1 MKTMMNKYEL
11 KRILLDF
18 FFPNRC
24 PVCNKVIGRMDY
36 ICNDCPDKLRYS
48 DKEETLCGGRLISV
62 CRYDSSTE
70 PIVLGAK
77 RNRDGSKL
85 SFMAYTLMRK
95 ITDSFDTLPDVLL
108 PVPIYHSDKV
118 KKGYCHTEKIC
129 REITELTGIPTV
141 TAVSKIKKTAQQ
153 KSRGR
158 EQRLVNLKGCFAV
171 TNENALKG
179 KHVLVIDD
187 VTTTGSTLTEI
198 HHTIENCDPAAVD
211 FAVFART

>member
-1 MKTMMNKYEL
+1 MMMNKYEL

-36 ICNDCPDKLRYS
+36 ICNDCADKFQYS
-48 DKEETLCGGRLISV
+48 NKEEALCGGRLISV
-62 CRYDSSTE
+62 CRYSGSAE
-70 PIVLGAK
+70 HIVLGAK

-95 ITDSFDTLPDVLL
+95 ITESYDTLPDVLL

-141 TAVSKIKKTAQQ
+141 SAVAKIKKTAQQ
-153 KSRGR
+153 KSLGR
-158 EQRLVNLKGCFAV
+158 EKHLVNLKGCFAV
-171 TNENALKG
+171 TDENALKG
-179 KHVLVIDD
+179 KHILVIDD

-198 HHTIENCDPAAVD
+198 YHTIESCDPATVD

>member
-1 MKTMMNKYEL
+1 MMMNKYEL

-36 ICNDCPDKLRYS
+36 ICNDCADKFQYS
-48 DKEETLCGGRLISV
+48 NKEEALCGGRLISV
-62 CRYDSSTE
+62 CRYSGSAE
-70 PIVLGAK
+70 HIVLGAK

-95 ITDSFDTLPDVLL
+95 ITESYDTLPDVLL

-141 TAVSKIKKTAQQ
+141 SAVAKIKKTAQQ
-153 KSRGR
+153 KSLGR
-158 EQRLVNLKGCFAV
+158 EKRLVNLKGCFAV
-171 TNENALKG
+171 TDENVLKG
-179 KHVLVIDD
+179 KHILVIDD

-198 HHTIENCDPAAVD
+198 YHTIENCDPAAVD

>member
-1 MKTMMNKYEL
+1 MTMNKYEL

-36 ICNDCPDKLRYS
+36 ICNNCTDKLQYI
-48 DKEETLCGGRLISV
+48 DKEETLCGGRLIAV
-62 CRYDSSTE
+62 CRYNCNTE

-77 RNRDGSKL
+77 RNRDGGKI

-95 ITDSFDTLPDVLL
+95 ITESFDTLPDVLL
-108 PVPIYHSDKV
+108 PVPIYRTDKA

-153 KSRGR
+153 KSLSR
-158 EQRLVNLKGCFAV
+158 EKRLVNLKDCFAV
-171 TNENALKG
+171 TDESAIKG

-187 VTTTGSTLTEI
+187 VTTTGSTLAEI
-198 HHTIENCDPAAVD
+198 YHTIENCDPAAVD

>member
-1 MKTMMNKYEL
+1 MMNKYEL

-36 ICNDCPDKLRYS
+36 ICNDCADKFQYS
-48 DKEETLCGGRLISV
+48 NKEEALCGGRLISV
-62 CRYDSSTE
+62 CRYSGSAE
-70 PIVLGAK
+70 HIVLGAK

-95 ITDSFDTLPDVLL
+95 ITESYDTLPDVLL

-141 TAVSKIKKTAQQ
+141 SAVAKIKKTAQQ
-153 KSRGR
+153 KSLGR
-158 EQRLVNLKGCFAV
+158 EKRLVNLKGCFSV
-171 TNENALKG
+171 TDENALRG
-179 KHVLVIDD
+179 KYVLVIDD

-198 HHTIENCDPAAVD
+198 YHTIENCDPAAVD

>member
-1 MKTMMNKYEL
+1 MMMNKYEL

-36 ICNDCPDKLRYS
+36 ICNDCADKFQYS
-48 DKEETLCGGRLISV
+48 NKEEALCGGRLISV
-62 CRYDSSTE
+62 CRYSGSAE
-70 PIVLGAK
+70 HIVLGAK

-95 ITDSFDTLPDVLL
+95 ITESYDTLPDVLL

-141 TAVSKIKKTAQQ
+141 SAVAKIKKTAQQ
-153 KSRGR
+153 KSLGR
-158 EQRLVNLKGCFAV
+158 EKRLVNLKGCFSV
-171 TNENALKG
+171 TDENALRG
-179 KHVLVIDD
+179 KYVLVIDD

-198 HHTIENCDPAAVD
+198 YHTIENCDPAAVD

>member
-1 MKTMMNKYEL
+1 MTMNKYEL

-36 ICNDCPDKLRYS
+36 ICNNCTDKLQYI
-48 DKEETLCGGRLISV
+48 DKEETLCGGRLIAV
-62 CRYDSSTE
+62 CRYNGNTE

-77 RNRDGSKL
+77 RNRDGGKI

-95 ITDSFDTLPDVLL
+95 ITESFDTLPDVLL
-108 PVPIYHSDKV
+108 PVPIYRTDKA

-141 TAVSKIKKTAQQ
+141 TAVSKIRKTAQQ
-153 KSRGR
+153 KSLGR
-158 EQRLVNLKGCFAV
+158 EKRLVNLKDCFAV
-171 TNENALKG
+171 TDESAIKG

-187 VTTTGSTLTEI
+187 VTTTGSTLAEI
-198 HHTIENCDPAAVD
+198 YHTIENCDPAAVD

>member
-1 MKTMMNKYEL
+1 MMMNKYEL

-36 ICNDCPDKLRYS
+36 ICNDCADKFQYS
-48 DKEETLCGGRLISV
+48 NKEEALCGGSA
-62 CRYDSSTE
+62 E
-70 PIVLGAK
+70 HIVLGAK

-95 ITDSFDTLPDVLL
+95 ITESYDTLPDVLL

-141 TAVSKIKKTAQQ
+141 SAVAKIKKTAQQ
-153 KSRGR
+153 KSLGR
-158 EQRLVNLKGCFAV
+158 EKRLVNLKGCFAV
-171 TNENALKG
+171 TDENALKG
-179 KHVLVIDD
+179 KHILVIDD

-198 HHTIENCDPAAVD
+198 YHTIENCDPAAVD

>member
-1 MKTMMNKYEL
+1 MMNKYEL

-18 FFPNRC
+18 LFPNRC

-95 ITDSFDTLPDVLL
+95 ITDRFDTLPDVLL

-153 KSRGR
+153 KSLGR

-171 TNENALKG
+171 TDENALKG

-198 HHTIENCDPAAVD
+198 YHTIENCDPAAVD

>member
-1 MKTMMNKYEL
+1 MMMNKYEL

-36 ICNDCPDKLRYS
+36 ICNDCADKFQYS
-48 DKEETLCGGRLISV
+48 DKEENLCGGRLISV
-62 CRYDSSTE
+62 CRYSSSAE
-70 PIVLGAK
+70 HIVLGAK

-95 ITDSFDTLPDVLL
+95 ITESYDTLPDVLL

-141 TAVSKIKKTAQQ
+141 SAVAKIKKTAQQ
-153 KSRGR
+153 KSLGR
-158 EQRLVNLKGCFAV
+158 EKRLVNLKGCFSV
-171 TNENALKG
+171 TDENALRG

-198 HHTIENCDPAAVD
+198 YHTIENCDPAAVD

>member
-1 MKTMMNKYEL
+1 MMNKYEL

-18 FFPNRC
+18 LFPNLC

-153 KSRGR
+153 KSLGR

-171 TNENALKG
+171 TDENALKG

-198 HHTIENCDPAAVD
+198 YHTIENCDPAAVD

>member
-1 MKTMMNKYEL
+1 MTMNKYEL

-36 ICNDCPDKLRYS
+36 ICNNCTDKLQYI
-48 DKEETLCGGRLISV
+48 DKEETLCGGRLIAV
-62 CRYDSSTE
+62 CRYNCNTE

-77 RNRDGSKL
+77 RNRDGGKI

-95 ITDSFDTLPDVLL
+95 ITESFDTLPDVLL
-108 PVPIYHSDKV
+108 PVPIYRTDKA

-153 KSRGR
+153 KSLGR
-158 EQRLVNLKGCFAV
+158 EKRLVNLKDCFAV
-171 TNENALKG
+171 TDESAIKG

-187 VTTTGSTLTEI
+187 VTTTGSTLAEI
-198 HHTIENCDPAAVD
+198 YHTIENCDPAAVD

>member
-1 MKTMMNKYEL
+1 MMMNKYEL

-36 ICNDCPDKLRYS
+36 ICNDCADKFQYS
-48 DKEETLCGGRLISV
+48 NKEEALCGGRLISV
-62 CRYDSSTE
+62 CRYSGSAE
-70 PIVLGAK
+70 HIVLGAK

-95 ITDSFDTLPDVLL
+95 ITESYDTLPDVLL

-141 TAVSKIKKTAQQ
+141 SAVAKIKKTAQQ
-153 KSRGR
+153 KSLGR
-158 EQRLVNLKGCFAV
+158 EKRLVNLKGSLPLPMRMP
-171 TNENALKG
+171 LKANTF
-179 KHVLVIDD
+179 L
-187 VTTTGSTLTEI
+187 
-198 HHTIENCDPAAVD
+198 
-211 FAVFART
+211 

>member
-1 MKTMMNKYEL
+1 MMNKYEL

-18 FFPNRC
+18 LFPNRC

-48 DKEETLCGGRLISV
+48 DKEETLCGGRLINV
-62 CRYDSSTE
+62 CRYDNSTE

-153 KSRGR
+153 KSLGR

-171 TNENALKG
+171 TDENALKG

-198 HHTIENCDPAAVD
+198 YHTIENCDPAAVD

>member
-1 MKTMMNKYEL
+1 MMNKYEL
-11 KRILLDF
+11 KRTLLDF

-24 PVCNKVIGRMDY
+24 PICNKVIGRMDY
-36 ICNDCPDKLRYS
+36 ICNACADKFQYC

-62 CRYDSSTE
+62 CRYNSNTE

-85 SFMAYTLMRK
+85 SFMAYTLMQK
-95 ITDSFDTLPDVLL
+95 ITESFDTLPDVLL
-108 PVPIYHSDKV
+108 PVPIYRTDKA

-141 TAVSKIKKTAQQ
+141 TAVVKIKKTAQQ
-153 KSRGR
+153 KSLGR
-158 EQRLVNLKGCFAV
+158 EQRLTNLKGCFSVAD
-171 TNENALKG
+171 ENALKG

-198 HHTIENCDPAAVD
+198 YHTIENCDPAAVD

>member
-1 MKTMMNKYEL
+1 MMMNKYEL

-36 ICNDCPDKLRYS
+36 ICNDCADKFQYS
-48 DKEETLCGGRLISV
+48 NKEEALCGGRLISV
-62 CRYDSSTE
+62 CRYSGSAE
-70 PIVLGAK
+70 HIVLGAK

-95 ITDSFDTLPDVLL
+95 ITESYDTLPDVLL

-141 TAVSKIKKTAQQ
+141 SAVAKIKKTAQQ
-153 KSRGR
+153 KSLGR
-158 EQRLVNLKGCFAV
+158 EKRLVNLKGCFSV
-171 TNENALKG
+171 TDENALRG

-198 HHTIENCDPAAVD
+198 YHTIENCDPAAVD

>member
-1 MKTMMNKYEL
+1 MMMNKYEL

-36 ICNDCPDKLRYS
+36 ICNDCADKFQYS
-48 DKEETLCGGRLISV
+48 NKEEALCGGRLISV
-62 CRYDSSTE
+62 CRYSGSAE
-70 PIVLGAK
+70 HIVLGAK

-95 ITDSFDTLPDVLL
+95 ITESYDTLPDVLL

-141 TAVSKIKKTAQQ
+141 SAVAKIKKTAQQ
-153 KSRGR
+153 KSLGR
-158 EQRLVNLKGCFAV
+158 EKRLVNLKGCFSV
-171 TNENALKG
+171 TDENALRG

-187 VTTTGSTLTEI
+187 VTTTSSTLTEI
-198 HHTIENCDPAAVD
+198 YHTIENCDPAAVD